1 MMRLPTTRK
10 RRRGAILVLMV
21 IMMVVLLAFVALAL
35 DLGYAMVVR
44 NQLQNAADSTALA
57 GTSQVLEPLQLGGT
71 PNLSPAITNAV
82 TNANTQA
89 QNFGSD
95 NKAGGVAVTL
105 GSNTSNDPTG
115 DIVSGHLTNPSD
127 LTQQLSVTVM
137 GQGPFPNSV
146 QTKARR
152 DSGRNGSLTLS
163 FARVMGFST
172 LDMQAAAT
180 ATYEDGIV
188 GFKIHTPGVGTCKL
202 LPFALDVNT
211 WNSVLAGNGPDD
223 WSRDNT
229 TQAISAGSDGIHE
242 CKLFPLSNG
251 TGSNNSGLPPGN
263 FGTINIGDS
272 MGTSTTNRQI
282 LYGPNASD
290 FAYYTAA
297 NGYPNGFM
305 LAPATPGG
313 TPQLLLQG
321 NTGVSAAMKAALEQI
336 IGQPRCLPLYSSVSG
351 PGANCTY
358 TIVQFVGVTV
368 CEEVLTGSLASK
380 HITIQPCW
388 CIDAN
393 AIGGGGA
400 GQSPF
405 IVKPLALTR

>member
-1 MMRLPTTRK
+1 MLRLPTNRK
-10 RRRGAILVLMV
+10 RRRGATLVLMV

-71 PNLSPAITNAV
+71 PNLSAAITNAV
-82 TNANTQA
+82 TNANAQA
-89 QNFGSD
+89 QNFGTD
-95 NKAGGVAVTL
+95 NLAGGVAVSL
-105 GSNTSNDPTG
+105 GSNTSSNDASG
-115 DIVSGHLTNPSD
+115 DIVAGHLTNPSD

-137 GQGPFPNSV
+137 GQGPFPNSI

-152 DSGRNGSLTLS
+152 DSGRNGSLALS
-163 FARVMGFST
+163 FARVMGIST
-172 LDMQAAAT
+172 LNMQATAT
-180 ATYEDGIV
+180 ATYEDGII
-188 GFKIHTPGVGTCKL
+188 GFNIHTPGVSTCKL
-202 LPFALDVNT
+202 LPFALSQDT
-211 WNSVLAGNGPDD
+211 WNQVIAGNGPDV
-223 WSRDNT
+223 WSRNAA
-229 TQAISAGSDGIHE
+229 TQTISAGTDGICE

-263 FGTINIGDS
+263 FGTINIGSS

-282 LYGPNASD
+282 LNGPNASD
-290 FAYYTAA
+290 MSYYTAA

-305 LAPATPGG
+305 LDPATG
-313 TPQLLLQG
+313 TLQLQG
-321 NTGVSAAMKAALEQI
+321 NTGVSAAMKSALDQI
-336 IGQPRCLPLYSSVSG
+336 IGQPRILPLYSSVTG

-358 TIVQFVGVTV
+358 TIVAFVGVTV

-393 AIGGGGA
+393 AIGGGSNV
-400 GQSPF
+400 SPF
-405 IVKPLALTR
+405 VVKPLALTR